1 MLLADVSLPI
11 RISEQNRICSHVL
24 SLLIKSKSATSTQT
38 EVERRCQFKHHS
50 SLKALFLSPVKSFS
64 FLFACTS
71 FQQQGLTMHCSS
83 FSLKQTSRSS
93 SWQGNCRLSNLYS
106 SNSSYSV
113 LQLWRESQHTA
124 ADMINKYV
132 KTSDI
137 ASSWFLT
144 RSNQLR
150 VVADSHH
157 QVNHNL
163 YILINFKLKIS
174 IPGVYQNTC

>member
-1 MLLADVSLPI
+1 MLPCVKPAYKKQICNFYS
-11 RISEQNRICSHVL
+11 NRSGKKMSIQTQQ
-24 SLLIKSKSATSTQT
+24 LIKGPFLIS
-38 EVERRCQFKHHS
+38 CQVIQ
-50 SLKALFLSPVKSFS
+50 L

-71 FQQQGLTMHCSS
+71 FQQLTMHCSS
-83 FSLKQTSRSS
+83 FSLKQTSHSS

-106 SNSSYSV
+106 SNSSSV

-124 ADMINKYV
+124 ADMINKNV
-132 KTSDI
+132 KTFDI

-150 VVADSHH
+150 VVSDSHH

>member
-1 MLLADVSLPI
+1 MLPCVKPAYKKQICNFYS
-11 RISEQNRICSHVL
+11 NRSGKKMSIQTPQ
-24 SLLIKSKSATSTQT
+24 LIKGPFLIS
-38 EVERRCQFKHHS
+38 CQVIQ
-50 SLKALFLSPVKSFS
+50 L

-71 FQQQGLTMHCSS
+71 FQQLTMHCSS
-83 FSLKQTSRSS
+83 FSLKQTSHSS

-106 SNSSYSV
+106 SNSSSV

-124 ADMINKYV
+124 ADMINKNV
-132 KTSDI
+132 KTFDI

-150 VVADSHH
+150 VVSDSHH

>member
-1 MLLADVSLPI
+1 MLPCVKPAYKKQICNFYS
-11 RISEQNRICSHVL
+11 NRSGKKMSIQTQQ
-24 SLLIKSKSATSTQT
+24 LIKGPFLIS
-38 EVERRCQFKHHS
+38 CQVIQ
-50 SLKALFLSPVKSFS
+50 L

-71 FQQQGLTMHCSS
+71 FQQLTMHCSS
-83 FSLKQTSRSS
+83 FSLKQTSHSS

-106 SNSSYSV
+106 SNSSSV

-150 VVADSHH
+150 MVSDSHH

>member
-38 EVERRCQFKHHS
+38 EVERRCQFKHNS

-64 FLFACTS
+64 FFLFACTS
-71 FQQQGLTMHCSS
+71 FQQLTMHCSS
-83 FSLKQTSRSS
+83 FSLKQTSHSS

-106 SNSSYSV
+106 SNSSSV

-150 VVADSHH
+150 VVSDSHH

>member
-1 MLLADVSLPI
+1 MLPCVKPAYKKQICNFYS
-11 RISEQNRICSHVL
+11 NRSGKKMSIQTPQ
-24 SLLIKSKSATSTQT
+24 LIKGPFLIS
-38 EVERRCQFKHHS
+38 CQVIQ
-50 SLKALFLSPVKSFS
+50 L

-71 FQQQGLTMHCSS
+71 FQQLTMHCSS
-83 FSLKQTSRSS
+83 FSLKQTSHSS

-106 SNSSYSV
+106 SNSSSV

-124 ADMINKYV
+124 ADMINKNV
-132 KTSDI
+132 KTFDI

>member
-1 MLLADVSLPI
+1 MLPCVKPAYKKQICNFYS
-11 RISEQNRICSHVL
+11 NRSGKKMSIQTQQ
-24 SLLIKSKSATSTQT
+24 LIKGPFLIS
-38 EVERRCQFKHHS
+38 CQVIQ
-50 SLKALFLSPVKSFS
+50 L

-71 FQQQGLTMHCSS
+71 FQQLTMHCSS
-83 FSLKQTSRSS
+83 FSLKQTSHSS

-106 SNSSYSV
+106 SNSSSV

-150 VVADSHH
+150 VVSDSHH

>member
-83 FSLKQTSRSS
+83 FSLKQTSHSS

-106 SNSSYSV
+106 SNSSSV

-150 VVADSHH
+150 VVSDSHH

>member
-1 MLLADVSLPI
+1 MLPCVKPAYKKQICNFYS
-11 RISEQNRICSHVL
+11 NRSGKKMSIQTQQ
-24 SLLIKSKSATSTQT
+24 LIKGPFLIS
-38 EVERRCQFKHHS
+38 CQVIQ
-50 SLKALFLSPVKSFS
+50 L

-83 FSLKQTSRSS
+83 FSLKQTSHSS

-106 SNSSYSV
+106 SNSSSV

-124 ADMINKYV
+124 ADMINKNV
-132 KTSDI
+132 KTFDI

-150 VVADSHH
+150 VVSDSHH

>member
-1 MLLADVSLPI
+1 MLPCVKPAYKKQICNFYS
-11 RISEQNRICSHVL
+11 NRSGKKMSIQTQQ
-24 SLLIKSKSATSTQT
+24 LIKGPFLIS
-38 EVERRCQFKHHS
+38 CQVIQ
-50 SLKALFLSPVKSFS
+50 L

-71 FQQQGLTMHCSS
+71 FQQLTMHRSS
-83 FSLKQTSRSS
+83 FSLKQTSHSS

-106 SNSSYSV
+106 SNSSSV

-150 VVADSHH
+150 VVSDSHH